1 MTPSAR
7 RFRWHVTL
15 HQSPSVADV
24 SIPPLC
30 QRLGLLGRNI
40 HTTHGLLVSEAIV
53 RPARSGA
60 GW

>member
-1 MTPSAR
+1 MAE
-7 RFRWHVTL
+7 
-15 HQSPSVADV
+15 V

-53 RPARSGA
+53 RRRGA
-60 GW
+60 ELAGEFEMVSHWRLLP